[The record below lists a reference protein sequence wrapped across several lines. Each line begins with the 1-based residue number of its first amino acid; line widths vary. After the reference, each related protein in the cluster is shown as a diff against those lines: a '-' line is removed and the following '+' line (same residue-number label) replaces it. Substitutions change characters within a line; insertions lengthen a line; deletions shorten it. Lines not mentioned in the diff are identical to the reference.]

1 VGNPWVESVV
11 GTAEDIKYLTW
22 IFHQLL
28 WRDREDGCA
37 CPPCKP
43 ARQSPDGEAHGG
55 RATGSTIAD
64 LRLPKTE

>member
-22 IFHQLL
+22 IFQ
-28 WRDREDGCA
+28 
-37 CPPCKP
+37 P